1 MSDEWIKIA
10 APATTSN
17 IGAGF
22 DTFGLAIHEPY
33 DIIEGRK
40 IPSGIVISDSRSRS
54 PRASVLVP
62 VSGHPAHPR
71 PEVRTSHTSS
81 PGRSSP

>member
-40 IPSGIVISDSRSRS
+40 IPSGIVISDIQAP
-54 PRASVLVP
+54 PRTP
-62 VSGHPAHPR
+62 
-71 PEVRTSHTSS
+71 
-81 PGRSSP
+81 

>member
-22 DTFGLAIHEPY
+22 DTFGLAIH
-33 DIIEGRK
+33 
-40 IPSGIVISDSRSRS
+40 
-54 PRASVLVP
+54 
-62 VSGHPAHPR
+62 
-71 PEVRTSHTSS
+71 
-81 PGRSSP
+81 